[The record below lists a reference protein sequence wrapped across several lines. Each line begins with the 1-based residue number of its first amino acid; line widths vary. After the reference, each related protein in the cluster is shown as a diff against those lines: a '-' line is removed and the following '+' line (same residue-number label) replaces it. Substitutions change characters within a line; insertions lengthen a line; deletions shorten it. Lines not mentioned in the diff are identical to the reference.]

1 MSTRDASAFLH
12 DVLMAIERIQR
23 FTSGKTFEGYLADD
37 LLRSAVER
45 QLTIIGE
52 AIAKLDK
59 VDSALATRLLDSPQ
73 IIAFRNRLIH
83 DYGQVDHAIVWGVVS
98 AKIPLLHERVRK
110 ILEVPR

>member
-12 DVLMAIERIQR
+12 DVLMAIESIQR
-23 FTSGKTFEGYLADD
+23 FTSGKTFESYLADD

-110 ILEVPR
+110 ILEAPR

>member
-1 MSTRDASAFLH
+1 MSTRDASSFLH
-12 DVLMAIERIQR
+12 DVLMAIESIQR
-23 FTSGKTFEGYLADD
+23 FTSGRTLEGHLADD

-52 AIAKLDK
+52 AIAKLYK
-59 VDSALATRLLDSPQ
+59 VDSPQ

-110 ILEVPR
+110 ILEAPR

>member
-52 AIAKLDK
+52 PIAKLDK

-110 ILEVPR
+110 ILKAPR